1 MDKYSN
7 PDVFIVLFYFMA
19 IFLIGALLG
28 EVAVYIAK
36 LLGFD
41 YEEDQINVDFLQR
54 LENGEVLDS
63 ENMFK

>member
-41 YEEDQINVDFLQR
+41 YEEDQTNVDFLQR

>member
-1 MDKYSN
+1 
-7 PDVFIVLFYFMA
+7 MA

-41 YEEDQINVDFLQR
+41 YEEDQTNVDFLQR